1 MSAVSSATVCR
12 VVLDAR
18 SDMWRSYCRHPL
30 CWAGLEEL
38 EVSNAYSSHRD
49 RR

>member
-18 SDMWRSYCRHPL
+18 SHMFFRFALKLGH
-30 CWAGLEEL
+30 
-38 EVSNAYSSHRD
+38 
-49 RR
+49 